1 MKSFGMILGLRD
13 GPDVAEAYKEHHRAV
28 WPEVVEGLKGVGITQ
43 MRIFLQGRRLF
54 MYMETIDDF
63 DLDRDFCRYMESQR
77 AQEWDTLMRTYQEPV
92 PEARPDEWWASME
105 PVYDLEGRL
114 PS

>member
-1 MKSFGMILGLRD
+1 MKSFGMTLGLRD
-13 GPDVAEAYKEHHRAV
+13 DPGVVEAYKEYHRAV

-43 MRIFLQGRRLF
+43 MRIFLRGRRLF
-54 MYMETIDDF
+54 MYMETVDDF
-63 DLDRDFCRYMESQR
+63 DLDRDFPRYMESRR

-105 PVYDLEGRL
+105 QVYDLEGRL
-114 PS
+114 TS

>member
-1 MKSFGMILGLRD
+1 MKSFGMTLGLKD
-13 GPDVAEAYKEHHRAV
+13 GPGVVEAYKEYHRAV

-43 MRIFLQGRRLF
+43 MRIFLRGRRLF
-54 MYMETIDDF
+54 MCMETVDDF
-63 DLDRDFCRYMESQR
+63 DLDRDFPRYMESQR

-105 PVYDLEGRL
+105 QVYDLEGRL